1 MRLQLH
7 FIVSQLKSL
16 FTYTILQKEF
26 SVPVKVLFGILW
38 FSIIEY
44 GFSCVRVP
52 LEGAGASLSRV
63 EADAVLLTLYA
74 GSAAPRLATCD
85 SCAGDYTSFITTCPK
100 P

>member
-1 MRLQLH
+1 M
-7 FIVSQLKSL
+7 SQLESL
-16 FTYTILQKEF
+16 FPYTILQKE
-26 SVPVKVLFGILW
+26 SSASVKVLFGILW

-44 GFSCVRVP
+44 GSSCVRVP